1 MDQPQES
8 QPAARQSVASA
19 PPWETDP
26 RWFPFRLTCERC
38 GEFRHSLQAMKRH
51 LKECPGGKR
60 RDLSCGHCCLR
71 TSSWAEMCA
80 HLNRPG
86 MELQGPYQAGAS
98 LGAAPLRLLPSPT
111 PVSVPPPVSGDA
123 ATAAAQD
130 PSSEGL
136 RDAASTPVRGKAAK
150 RRRVLCSPACATPPP
165 LAAPRVERDA
175 ASRSSP
181 EAHVPTV
188 SGAGPSG
195 GPDDADPDD
204 PVGLLL
210 SLLDCPPTSSPPP
223 RDFWGAP
230 APEDPGLGGLVDPGA
245 AVPADVDVFPA
256 PVGMNPQ
263 DWEDWFTWT
272 DPLFAEDLGSVDS
285 SAIEPAV
292 LLASVAGS
300 SPPSTPLVDAP
311 APVLETSVSASVD
324 QTRATA
330 EVSGAEGSSEGVPPP
345 DRMPSPPRVP
355 WPEVVPEADEL
366 APAGSSE
373 GERRP
378 PPHDAEPT
386 EVQRIRRLYRSCCHE
401 LRFWV
406 ESILA
411 HGCPRLPT
419 TGEQSAR
426 QNLMAQG
433 HWPQMTGVATASL
446 DELAAHFRYVYE
458 DRLNDRHPPL

>member
-1 MDQPQES
+1 
-8 QPAARQSVASA
+8 
-19 PPWETDP
+19 
-26 RWFPFRLTCERC
+26 
-38 GEFRHSLQAMKRH
+38 
-51 LKECPGGKR
+51 
-60 RDLSCGHCCLR
+60 
-71 TSSWAEMCA
+71 
-80 HLNRPG
+80 
-86 MELQGPYQAGAS
+86 
-98 LGAAPLRLLPSPT
+98 
-111 PVSVPPPVSGDA
+111 
-123 ATAAAQD
+123 
-130 PSSEGL
+130 
-136 RDAASTPVRGKAAK
+136 
-150 RRRVLCSPACATPPP
+150 
-165 LAAPRVERDA
+165 
-175 ASRSSP
+175 
-181 EAHVPTV
+181 
-188 SGAGPSG
+188 
-195 GPDDADPDD
+195 
-204 PVGLLL
+204 
-210 SLLDCPPTSSPPP
+210 
-223 RDFWGAP
+223 
-230 APEDPGLGGLVDPGA
+230 
-245 AVPADVDVFPA
+245 
-256 PVGMNPQ
+256 MNPQ

-330 EVSGAEGSSEGVPPP
+330 EVSGAEGSSENVPPP

-386 EVQRIRRLYRSCCHE
+386 EVQRIWRLYRSCCHE

-433 HWPQMTGVATASL
+433 HWPQMTGAATASL